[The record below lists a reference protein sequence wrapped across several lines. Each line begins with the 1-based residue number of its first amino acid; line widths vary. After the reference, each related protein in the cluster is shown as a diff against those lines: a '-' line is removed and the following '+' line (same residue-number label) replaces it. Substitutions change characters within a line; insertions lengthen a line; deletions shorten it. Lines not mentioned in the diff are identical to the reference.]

1 MLTTFR
7 YLTLAWILTS
17 APAFAEV
24 VTLSKEAVGTGAS
37 RGEAVLTALERA
49 VGKAFGF
56 SLSGELQRFTSE
68 HSSYSNDGGNE
79 QLIAS
84 VSRKVSQRVKTPQ
97 NTPVVGYEVLSAV
110 ETSTG
115 WKARVQLLYKSYRKL
130 GATDNRRTVVVVA
143 EDSISTLLAD
153 KLEAALIASRRF
165 NVLNRDSIKAF
176 EAEKNFIRS
185 SDASTGE
192 VARFGQGEGADY
204 LVILRSSAYFDRQ
217 EPVKIIKATGEKLF
231 HAEAGYS
238 YDVEVIEFSSREIK
252 WSKQGSVQVKTD
264 TPGSAAGRLANESA
278 KIADSL
284 ASDLTGAIYPARIAQ
299 INGDQVVLN
308 RGTGAIQLGQQV
320 NIYLLGV
327 GLQDPQSGESLGS
340 METLAASGK
349 VIDIKPKFS
358 IIKVAQGKVVDGNE
372 YVVRWTDLSQTLSKS
387 KTKDTQAPKQ
397 ATKEKIKQLDD
408 AFLN

>member
-7 YLTLAWILTS
+7 YLALVWTLTS

-56 SLSGELQRFTSE
+56 NLSGELQRFTSE
-68 HSSYSNDGGNE
+68 RSSYSNDVGNE

-84 VSRKVSQRVKTPQ
+84 VSREVSQRVKTPD
-97 NTPVVGYEVLSAV
+97 NAPVVGYEVLSAV

-115 WKARVQLLYKSYRKL
+115 WEARVQLLYKSYKQL
-130 GATDNRRTVVVVA
+130 GAPDNRRTVVVFA
-143 EDSISTLLAD
+143 EDSRAALLAD
-153 KLEAALIASRRF
+153 KLEATLIASRRF
-165 NVLNRDSIKAF
+165 NVLNRDSKAAF
-176 EAEKNFIRS
+176 EAEKAFIRS
-185 SDASTGE
+185 SDAATGE

-204 LVILRSSAYFDRQ
+204 LIILRSSAYYDRQ
-217 EPVKIIKATGEKLF
+217 EPVKVIKATGEKLY
-231 HAEAGYS
+231 HAEAGFS
-238 YDVEVIEFSSREIK
+238 YDVEVVEFSSREIK
-252 WSKQGSVQVKTD
+252 WRKQGGVHVESE
-264 TPGSAAGRLANESA
+264 TPGSASGRLASRSA

-284 ASDLTGAIYPARIAQ
+284 AIDLTGAIYPARIAQ
-299 INGDQVVLN
+299 IIGDQAVLN
-308 RGTGAIQLGQQV
+308 RGSGAVQLGQQV
-320 NIYLLGV
+320 NIYLLGA
-327 GLQDPQSGESLGS
+327 GLVDPQSGESLGS

-358 IIKVAQGKVVDGNE
+358 IIKVTHGEVVDGNE
-372 YVVRWTDLSQTLSKS
+372 YVVRWADPSKTESKS
-387 KTKDTQAPKQ
+387 KTKHSQASKQ
-397 ATKEKIKQLDD
+397 ATEEKLKQLDD